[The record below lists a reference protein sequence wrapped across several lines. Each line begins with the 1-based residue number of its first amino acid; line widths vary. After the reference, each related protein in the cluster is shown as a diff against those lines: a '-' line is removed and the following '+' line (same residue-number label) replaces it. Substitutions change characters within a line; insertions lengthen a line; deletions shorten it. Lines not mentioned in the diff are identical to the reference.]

1 MNAKY
6 RGKKVYSNQWV
17 YGSCYTAKN
26 GEKYILEDDYLR
38 EDGHHLTCNSD
49 IPVFTRQETVGQWTG
64 LKDKNGKEIYE
75 GDIVRVKTRHG
86 TIVSSICYFNDFSMF
101 AVKEVA
107 LYYRQYPT
115 NRPLGS
121 SGSSTSYRPYNWNSY
136 FSVEV
141 IGNIHDNPELLEV
154 K

>member
-1 MNAKY
+1 MKNYKF
-6 RGKKVYSNQWV
+6 RGKTADGKWA
-17 YGSCYTAKN
+17 YGNIIEYGKECHIFETENAEKDKN
-26 GEKYILEDDYLR
+26 PLAHMPLVR
-38 EDGHHLTCNSD
+38 
-49 IPVFTRQETVGQWTG
+49 PETVGQWTG
-64 LKDKNGKEIYE
+64 IKDKHGKDIYE

-86 TIVSSICYFNDFSMF
+86 TIVSSICYFDDFSMF

-136 FSVEV
+136 FWVEV
-141 IGNIHDNPELLEV
+141 IGNIHDNPELLED

>member
-1 MNAKY
+1 MNNYKF
-6 RGKKVYSNQWV
+6 RGKTAAERWE
-17 YGSCYTAKN
+17 YGSLLK
-26 GEKYILEDDYLR
+26 
-38 EDGHHLTCNSD
+38 NSD
-49 IPVFTRQETVGQWTG
+49 GKCAIVDEDNTVNFNYLSYAAVRPETVGQWTG

-86 TIVSSICYFNDFSMF
+86 TIVSSIYYFDDFSMF

-136 FSVEV
+136 FWVEV
-141 IGNIHDNPELLEV
+141 IGNIHDNPELLED